1 MVKKVSILVAV
12 HNSADWLPRCLHSL
26 CTQSYNNVEVVCVDD
41 ASTDGSLLL
50 LQQFAIKYN
59 NLKISSLAMNSG
71 PAVAR
76 NEAFRL
82 STGDYIMM
90 VDSDDWLSPDAV
102 EKAVAVLDAC
112 PDTASVL
119 FRMVYHDAVTGVEED
134 FPDKRTADVL
144 DGAEAMRLALDW
156 DIHGLY
162 LARRALY
169 EAYPFDTASFLY
181 SDDNTARRHYL
192 HSGKVRFCDGV
203 YYYLQHKQSML
214 HNPGIH
220 YADWLE
226 ATASL
231 KQMLVDEHQSEAY
244 INHIEERLWQ
254 NIVAVSGYYWR
265 YGHTLTADE
274 RLSVLHRI
282 RKHHA
287 AAEPARLPL
296 SLKCKF
302 GFIPF
307 KRCFS
312 LFMAQ
317 TRIYFS
323 LRKAIKGV

>member
-1 MVKKVSILVAV
+1 MVKRVSVLVAV
-12 HNSADWLPRCLHSL
+12 HNSAEWLPRCLDSL

-41 ASTDGSLLL
+41 ASTDGSLAL
-50 LQQFAIKYN
+50 LQQFAVKYD
-59 NLKISSLAMNSG
+59 NLIFSSLTVNSG

-90 VDSDDWLSPDAV
+90 VDSDDWLSADAV
-102 EKAVAVLDAC
+102 EQAVSVLDRYD
-112 PDTASVL
+112 DTGSVL
-119 FRMVYHDAVTGVEED
+119 FRMVYHDAVTGAEED

-203 YYYLQHKQSML
+203 YYYLQHRQSML

-231 KQMLVDEHQSEAY
+231 KQMLVDENQPAEY
-244 INHIEERLWQ
+244 INHIEQRLWQ

-265 YGHTLTADE
+265 YGHTLTATE
-274 RLSVLHRI
+274 RASVLLRI

-287 AAEPARLPL
+287 AAEPDRLPL

-307 KRCFS
+307 KCCFS

>member
-12 HNSADWLPRCLHSL
+12 HNSAEWLPRCLDSL
-26 CTQSYNNVEVVCVDD
+26 CTQSYGNVEVVCVDD
-41 ASTDGSLLL
+41 ASTDGSLAL
-50 LQQFAIKYN
+50 LQQFAVKYS
-59 NLKISSLAMNSG
+59 NLKYSSLAVNSG

-90 VDSDDWLSPDAV
+90 VDSDDWLSADAV
-102 EKAVAVLDAC
+102 ERAADVLDRHV
-112 PDTASVL
+112 DTGSVL
-119 FRMVYHDAVTGVEED
+119 FRMVYHDAVTGAEED
-134 FPDKRTADVL
+134 FSDKRTADVL
-144 DGAEAMRLALDW
+144 DGVEAMRLALDW

-169 EAYPFDTASFLY
+169 EAYPFDTSSFLY

-192 HSGKVRFCDGV
+192 HSGKVRFCNGI
-203 YYYLQHKQSML
+203 YYYLQHRQSML

-220 YADWLE
+220 YVDWLE

-231 KQMLVDEHQSEAY
+231 KQMLVDENQPAEY

-274 RLSVLHRI
+274 RASVLLRI

-287 AAEPARLPL
+287 AAELHRLPL

-307 KRCFS
+307 KCCFS

-317 TRIYFS
+317 ARIYFY

>member
-1 MVKKVSILVAV
+1 MVKRVSVLVAV
-12 HNSADWLPRCLHSL
+12 HNSAEWLPRCLDSL
-26 CTQSYNNVEVVCVDD
+26 CTQSYGNVEVVCVDD
-41 ASTDGSLLL
+41 ASTDGSLAF
-50 LQQFAIKYN
+50 LQQFAVKYD
-59 NLKISSLAMNSG
+59 NLKFSSLTVNSG
-71 PAVAR
+71 PAIAR

-90 VDSDDWLSPDAV
+90 VDSDDWLSADAV
-102 EKAVAVLDAC
+102 EQAVSVLDRHD
-112 PDTASVL
+112 DTGSVL
-119 FRMVYHDAVTGVEED
+119 FRMVYHDAVTGIEED

-203 YYYLQHKQSML
+203 YYYLQHRQSML

-220 YADWLE
+220 YVDWLE

-231 KQMLVDEHQSEAY
+231 KQMLVDENQPSEY
-244 INHIEERLWQ
+244 INHIEQRLWQ

-265 YGHTLTADE
+265 YGHTLTAAE
-274 RLSVLHRI
+274 RASVLLRI

-287 AAEPARLPL
+287 AAEPGRLPL

-307 KRCFS
+307 KCCFS

-317 TRIYFS
+317 ARLYFF

>member
-1 MVKKVSILVAV
+1 MVKRVSVLVAV
-12 HNSADWLPRCLHSL
+12 HDSVEWLPRCLDSL
-26 CTQSYNNVEVVCVDD
+26 FAQSYGNVEVVCVDD
-41 ASTDGSLLL
+41 ASTDGSPALLREY
-50 LQQFAIKYN
+50 AAKHGSM
-59 NLKISSLAMNSG
+59 KISSLAVNSG

-90 VDSDDWLSPDAV
+90 LDSDDWLSPDAV
-102 EKAVAVLDAC
+102 EKAVSVLEAH
-112 PDTASVL
+112 PDTSSVL
-119 FRMVYHDAVTGVEED
+119 FRMVYHDAATGAEED

-231 KQMLVDEHQSEAY
+231 KQMLVDERQPDAC

-265 YGHTLTADE
+265 YGHTLTAAE
-274 RLSVLHRI
+274 RASVLARI

-287 AAEPARLPL
+287 AAELHRIPL

-307 KRCFS
+307 KCCFP

-317 TRIYFS
+317 SRIYFS
-323 LRKAIKGV
+323 LRKAIKSV